1 LFFVVVIIIIKN
13 NMVRNKR
20 KVLGVVPDNS
30 DAADDVGITKNI
42 VIVTGFEF
50 RLRNDLNY
58 IGRGIAKP
66 FSQKIIIIIIRKRE

>member
-1 LFFVVVIIIIKN
+1 
-13 NMVRNKR
+13 MVRNKR

-50 RLRNDLNY
+50 RLLNDLNY

-66 FSQKIIIIIIRKRE
+66 FSQKIIIIIIRKREWRSV